1 MNVFA
6 LHAPTDSV
14 GLRWTGSAI
23 AIVAI
28 HAGLIAAGIW
38 WYHQPAPPG
47 VAIPTI
53 MIDMAPATAAPETQ
67 PLDIAPGPEMM
78 QSEAPSEPPPEPV
91 QQKQVEEQIPPTPLM
106 EKPVVEAPPE
116 QKIEPTPPPPEPA
129 KIIPNPPKPV
139 PEKPKPKPIRA
150 EVKKKPNDTPA
161 APQTTAAPR
170 AERVAPAASA
180 AAAGASRAASA
191 SYNQLVQSHLQR
203 FKQFPQSART
213 GQSGTAVVRIAFTL
227 DRSGRVL
234 SSRLLGSSGN
244 SALDAETLAMIRRAQ
259 PFPAFPP
266 EKTGGTEAFN
276 VPLRY
281 DLR

>member
-14 GLRWTGSAI
+14 RLRWAGSAM

-38 WYHQPAPPG
+38 WYRQPSLPG
-47 VAIPTI
+47 VAIPAI

-67 PLDIAPGPEMM
+67 PLDVAPGPDMQ

-91 QQKQVEEQIPPTPLM
+91 QQKQAEEQIPPTPPM

-116 QKIEPTPPPPEPA
+116 QKAEPAPEPA
-129 KIIPNPPKPV
+129 KIVPDPPKPV
-139 PEKPKPKPIRA
+139 PEQPRPKPVRA
-150 EVKKKPNDTPA
+150 EVKKKPSDTPA
-161 APQTTAAPR
+161 APRTTAALR
-170 AERVAPAASA
+170 AERIAPAASA

-213 GQSGTAVVRIAFTL
+213 GQSGTAIVRIAFTL
-227 DRSGRVL
+227 DRGGRVV

-244 SALDAETLAMIRRAQ
+244 QALDAETLAMVRRAQ
-259 PFPAFPP
+259 PFPPFPP
-266 EKTGGTEAFN
+266 EKIGGTDSFN

>member
-6 LHAPTDSV
+6 LHAPTESV

-28 HAGLIAAGIW
+28 HASLIGAGIW
-38 WYHQPAPPG
+38 WYHQPNPPG
-47 VAIPTI
+47 VTMPAI

-67 PLDIAPGPEMM
+67 PLDIAPGPEMQ
-78 QSEAPSEPPPEPV
+78 QSDAPSEPPPEPV
-91 QQKQVEEQIPPTPLM
+91 QQKQADEQIPPTPLM

-116 QKIEPTPPPPEPA
+116 QKAEPTPPPQEPA
-129 KIIPNPPKPV
+129 KIIPDAPKPV

-161 APQTTAAPR
+161 APRTTAAPR
-170 AERVAPAASA
+170 AERIAPEASA

-191 SYNQLVQSHLQR
+191 SYNQMVASHLQR
-203 FKQFPQSART
+203 FKQFPESART
-213 GQSGTAVVRIAFTL
+213 GMTGTATVRVAFTL
-227 DRSGRVL
+227 DRGGHLL

-244 SALDAETLAMIRRAQ
+244 SALDTETLAMVRRAQ

-266 EKTGGTEAFN
+266 EKIGSTEAFN